1 MGRREQMVEKIKELM
16 DKPEMIRNI
25 GIVAHIDHGK
35 TTLSDNLVA
44 GAGLLSEQ
52 LAGKECVM
60 DSYELEAERGIT
72 IFSANISLVFPH
84 QNKEYLVNM
93 IDTPGHVD
101 FGGAVTRAM
110 RAVDGIILVVCAV
123 EGVMPQTERNLITAL
138 KEKVKP
144 VLFINKVDRL
154 INELQLDENQMQ
166 ERLLK
171 IINKVNE
178 LIRKHAPEEFKESWQ
193 VRVQDGS
200 VAFGSAYNNWAISV
214 PLMQETGIKFKDIYQ
229 YCRDGKQDEL
239 AKKIPGH
246 KAVVDMIIK
255 HIPNPKD
262 AQKYRIPKIWKNGD
276 LNSDIGKA
284 MLSCD
289 PNGKTV
295 IMITSVDI
303 DPHAGEIA
311 TGRVYSGKVRR
322 GMKLHMINSKT
333 VDTVQQ
339 VAFYMNTGRAQ
350 VDEIPA
356 GNIAALSGLKSA
368 FAGETAAEE
377 EIAPFE
383 SIKHYSEPVMTKA
396 VEAKNPRDLPKLI
409 EVLHD
414 IAKEDPTV
422 KVEIDEETG
431 EHRISGMGELHLE
444 IIEHRISHDK
454 GIPITT
460 SPPIVVYRETVKSTG
475 QQIEAKSPNK
485 HNRFYIVVEPLEDEV
500 YKAIIEGEIPEGK
513 IKDSKTLAKKLAEY
527 GMPLDQAKGI
537 WEVKNGNVFLD
548 NTKGVQYLNEAK
560 ELILQGFE
568 EAMEKGPLANEKVTK
583 VKVRLVDAVLHE
595 DAVHRGP
602 SQVIPAV
609 KRGILAAILTADPIL
624 LEPKQKIFI
633 TVPQEYMGA
642 VSTDIQG
649 RRGQILDIEQDGEL
663 LTIITKVPV
672 AETFGFAGEIRS
684 ATQGRAQWS
693 TEYFGYEPLPR
704 DLQQNV
710 IKRIRERKGLK
721 PEIPTPEELLS

>member
-1 MGRREQMVEKIKELM
+1 MGRKEQMVEKIKELM
-16 DKPEMIRNI
+16 DEPERIRNI

-35 TTLSDNLVA
+35 TTLSDNLVS

-52 LAGKECVM
+52 LSGKECVM
-60 DSYELEAERGIT
+60 DSYELESERGIT

-84 QNKEYLVNM
+84 KDKEYLVNM

-110 RAVDGIILVVCAV
+110 RAVDGIILVTCAV

-138 KEKVKP
+138 KERVKP

-154 INELQLDENQMQ
+154 INELQVDEQQMQ

-171 IINKVNE
+171 IISKVNT
-178 LIRKHAPEEFKESWQ
+178 LIKKHAPDEFKEAWQ
-193 VRVQDGS
+193 VKVQDGS

-214 PLMQETGIKFKDIYQ
+214 PMMKETGITFKDIYQ
-229 YCRDGKQDEL
+229 YCHDGKQDEL
-239 AKKIPGH
+239 AKKITGYRS
-246 KAVVDMIIK
+246 VVDMIVN
-255 HIPNPKD
+255 HIPNPKE
-262 AQKYRIPKIWKNGD
+262 AQKYRIPTIWKDGD
-276 LNSDIGKA
+276 LESDLGKA
-284 MLSCD
+284 MLACD
-289 PNGKTV
+289 PKGKV
-295 IMITSVDI
+295 AMMITSVDM

-311 TGRVYSGKVRR
+311 TARVYSGTVRR
-322 GMKLHMINSKT
+322 GMKLHMINAKT
-333 VDTVQQ
+333 QDTVQQ

-350 VDEIPA
+350 VEEIPA

-377 EIAPFE
+377 EITPFE

-409 EVLHD
+409 SVLRD

-460 SPPIVVYRETVKSTG
+460 SPPIVVYRETVKKQG
-475 QQIEAKSPNK
+475 QQVESKSPNR
-485 HNRFYIVVEPLEDEV
+485 HNKLYFVVEPLEDGV
-500 YKAIIEGEIPEGK
+500 YNAIIEGEIKEEKP
-513 IKDSKTLAKKLAEY
+513 KDRKTVAKKLAEQ
-527 GMPLDQAKGI
+527 GMDADQAKGI
-537 WEVKNGNVFLD
+537 WEIKNGNVFLD

-568 EAMEKGPLANEKVTK
+568 EAIEKGPLANEKVTK

-602 SQVIPAV
+602 SQMIPAA
-609 KRGILAAILTADPIL
+609 KRGVLAAIMTADPIL

-693 TEYFGYEPLPR
+693 TEYLGYEPLPR

-721 PEIPTPEELLS
+721 PEIQTAEELLS